1 MKNKIITANNLEDII
16 KSIGEVSLEHYTAE
30 KNEIEKAFYLG
41 MLNVTVAL
49 STIHNKMGGISFDY
63 ATVKDEIDTILQ
75 KKKEQKEPEVLDNQI
90 SMQDYLPELFEK
102 LDKLIKKLD
111 KKKE

>member
-1 MKNKIITANNLEDII
+1 MTNKMITANNLEDII
-16 KSIGEVSLEHYTAE
+16 KSIGEVSLTHYTTE
-30 KNEIEKAFYLG
+30 ENEIEKAFYLG

-49 STIHNKMGGISFDY
+49 STIDNKFGSISFDY
-63 ATVKDEIDTILQ
+63 ASVKDEIDTILQ
-75 KKKEQKEPEVLDNQI
+75 KKKEQKEPEVIENQI
-90 SMQDYLPELFEK
+90 SMEDYIPELFEK